1 MQQYDPLKKLIIAWF
16 LFLMLFIV
24 IASSRPVNKNV
35 STGAVIRANQV
46 QSWRTIKPVVT
57 SLGLYDRLTTRSFMN
72 SPNALKRDEQS
83 PRRPSTQVLNSSI
96 VDVQKSG
103 CNRISWQQTI
113 GLRNRYVLSNGHSP
127 RWCRHWGCCY
137 RCTDIGLNL
146 EVLKHTPLRHPSLIT
161 LSAVRIFEIS
171 NRIE

>member
-1 MQQYDPLKKLIIAWF
+1 
-16 LFLMLFIV
+16 MLFIV

-83 PRRPSTQVLNSSI
+83 PRRPPTQVLDS
-96 VDVQKSG
+96 
-103 CNRISWQQTI
+103 
-113 GLRNRYVLSNGHSP
+113 
-127 RWCRHWGCCY
+127 
-137 RCTDIGLNL
+137 
-146 EVLKHTPLRHPSLIT
+146 E
-161 LSAVRIFEIS
+161 
-171 NRIE
+171 